1 MLVTV
6 IVEFAFILLEQKA
19 DLSLMKKYVKLK
31 IFVKVEYIKKDN
43 ILKFNQFLN
52 PDKMPYIIFA

>member
-6 IVEFAFILLEQKA
+6 IVEVAFILLEQKA

-31 IFVKVEYIKKDN
+31 IFVKV
-43 ILKFNQFLN
+43 KFSQFIN
-52 PDKMPYIIFA
+52 PDKMPYIIYA